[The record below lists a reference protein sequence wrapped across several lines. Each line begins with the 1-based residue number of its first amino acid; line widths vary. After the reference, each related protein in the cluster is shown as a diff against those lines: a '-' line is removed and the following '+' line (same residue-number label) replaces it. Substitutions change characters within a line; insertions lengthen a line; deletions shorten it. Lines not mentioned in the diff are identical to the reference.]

1 MRYILCIFF
10 PILIGC
16 KHTDI
21 VEKGEDRVRVTQK
34 VQFTDGEYDIVRY
47 GKHTIIIKK

>member
-1 MRYILCIFF
+1 MKYILYLLV

-16 KHTDI
+16 KHTDV
-21 VEKGEDRVRVTQK
+21 VEKGKDRVHVIK
-34 VQFTDGEYDIVRY
+34 EVQFKDGEYDIVRY